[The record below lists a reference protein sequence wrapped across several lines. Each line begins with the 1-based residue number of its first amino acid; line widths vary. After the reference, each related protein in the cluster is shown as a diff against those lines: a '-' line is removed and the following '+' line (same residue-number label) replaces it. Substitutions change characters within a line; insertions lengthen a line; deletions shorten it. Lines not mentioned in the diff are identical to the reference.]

1 MSIFSLFKKLKPT
14 KPYIGVEFGITEEAI
29 YKRLKMFPYLPD
41 ELLRRKGIKIYEEMM
56 RDEEISSAIEGLKIL
71 RLSSG
76 WDIIPASNE
85 PKDKEIA
92 DFVKWNLENVEG
104 SFEDD
109 LKDIMG
115 ALEFGISICEIVWD
129 VCDRGKYKDK
139 IVLRSIKSKNPRYFN
154 ILTDDFDNILENGIV
169 NLSSID
175 YGRQY
180 PTEKFI
186 IYSFNKRYENV
197 FGRSRLRELYDIWYF
212 KQMWLRAWSIYLEK
226 FGHPIPIA
234 KYPVNIEKEVRDKI
248 WEVIK
253 NIKYETAIM
262 IPQEF
267 DIELK
272 EASARGGD
280 MFLTAINFCNNQ
292 IRKVIMG
299 QTLTSEQGKVGS
311 YALGRVHFDILL
323 FYLEQLGKDV
333 ASKAINQQLIRRLVD
348 YNFSNIDDYPKFEF
362 KPLLRDDIEMIIDK
376 YYAGVD
382 KGIIRPIPEDE
393 DKIREWLR
401 LPKRKEEDKPA
412 PIIEEQ
418 KKEEEFVEFED
429 DINKI
434 FTGTARKRFTK
445 YEQIVDFAEIKQTI
459 EEKTEK
465 TTKEISKI
473 IQESVQDMIN
483 QTQKLNILETKNIED
498 IEKIK
503 FPATGEI
510 KNLFSQ
516 LLKSLFDE
524 GIKSARKEISLSK
537 TIKKNKKYSE
547 IVKFQWEV
555 DIRKIKPQEILDWLD
570 KHAYD
575 LAGDIKDYIMSEY
588 RDILKNAILRGDDIK
603 SVINALDKVIKEY
616 VAEGIL
622 YEALPGYRLEAIV
635 RTHITQT
642 YNLGRKSFF
651 EDPQLKGYV
660 VGYQYSAIL
669 DARTST
675 ICEWLDNKTYSVY
688 FRDLEIITPPNHWNC
703 RSLLIPITLDD
714 EIEEFD
720 NKLPPKNILEMIKK
734 FKKI

>member
-1 MSIFSLFKKLKPT
+1 
-14 KPYIGVEFGITEEAI
+14 
-29 YKRLKMFPYLPD
+29 PD

-175 YGRQY
+175 YGRRY

-280 MFLTAINFCNNQ
+280 MFLTAINLCN
-292 IRKVIMG
+292 
-299 QTLTSEQGKVGS
+299 
-311 YALGRVHFDILL
+311 
-323 FYLEQLGKDV
+323 
-333 ASKAINQQLIRRLVD
+333 
-348 YNFSNIDDYPKFEF
+348 
-362 KPLLRDDIEMIIDK
+362 
-376 YYAGVD
+376 
-382 KGIIRPIPEDE
+382 
-393 DKIREWLR
+393 
-401 LPKRKEEDKPA
+401 
-412 PIIEEQ
+412 
-418 KKEEEFVEFED
+418 
-429 DINKI
+429 
-434 FTGTARKRFTK
+434 
-445 YEQIVDFAEIKQTI
+445 
-459 EEKTEK
+459 
-465 TTKEISKI
+465 
-473 IQESVQDMIN
+473 
-483 QTQKLNILETKNIED
+483 
-498 IEKIK
+498 
-503 FPATGEI
+503 
-510 KNLFSQ
+510 
-516 LLKSLFDE
+516 
-524 GIKSARKEISLSK
+524 
-537 TIKKNKKYSE
+537 
-547 IVKFQWEV
+547 
-555 DIRKIKPQEILDWLD
+555 
-570 KHAYD
+570 
-575 LAGDIKDYIMSEY
+575 
-588 RDILKNAILRGDDIK
+588 
-603 SVINALDKVIKEY
+603 
-616 VAEGIL
+616 
-622 YEALPGYRLEAIV
+622 
-635 RTHITQT
+635 
-642 YNLGRKSFF
+642 
-651 EDPQLKGYV
+651 
-660 VGYQYSAIL
+660 
-669 DARTST
+669 
-675 ICEWLDNKTYSVY
+675 
-688 FRDLEIITPPNHWNC
+688 
-703 RSLLIPITLDD
+703 
-714 EIEEFD
+714 
-720 NKLPPKNILEMIKK
+720 
-734 FKKI
+734 